1 MAYPIHLKIWHHMWM
16 LSVRST
22 LLLNTLFIIKQNF
35 EITVS
40 YTYIFKSFSE
50 WKPYDGQHCLYK
62 VLFVSIW
69 DKEKVL
75 LNRTSWQYP
84 LLHYLGTSV
93 TSHMIFSDNFET
105 PDVLI
110 MSYHLSN
117 EYNYLISH
125 FMLNVHSCI
134 DANQKKIANSTT
146 MDFFWSIPVSVQVS
160 RDISF
165 NN

>member
-1 MAYPIHLKIWHHMWM
+1 M
-16 LSVRST
+16 
-22 LLLNTLFIIKQNF
+22 
-35 EITVS
+35 
-40 YTYIFKSFSE
+40 
-50 WKPYDGQHCLYK
+50 YK

-125 FMLNVHSCI
+125 FMLMFIVALMQI
-134 DANQKKIANSTT
+134 KKKVANSTT
-146 MDFFWSIPVSVQVS
+146 MDFFDAFFFLCRFHERFLSIIRLMPYPSTLYTSQNVFCWLRIFWARPKFELLQN
-160 RDISF
+160 IF
-165 NN
+165 CLLKNWIY